1 MEAGKPAPNF
11 ALKDQDGTSHTL
23 SDYANKYLVIY
34 FYPKDNTPG
43 CTKESCT
50 FRDNIDEFTNA
61 NCAVLGV
68 SADSAASHEKFI
80 AKHNLNFPLLVD
92 EEKEMLQAYGAWG
105 EKNNYGK
112 KYMGIIR
119 STAIIGPDGTLLK
132 HWKTVRGAEDHP
144 LKVLEALKELQA
156 Q

>member
-1 MEAGKPAPNF
+1 METGSPAPSF
-11 ALKDQDGTSHTL
+11 SLQDQSGKTHSLT
-23 SDYANKYLVIY
+23 DYKGQYLVVY

-50 FRDNIDEFTNA
+50 FRDNLSEFSKL
-61 NCAVLGV
+61 NCAILGV

-80 AKHNLNFPLLVD
+80 AKYDLNFPLLVD
-92 EEKEMLQAYGAWG
+92 SEKEMLNAYGAWG

-119 STAIIGPDGTLLK
+119 STVIIDPDGNVAK

-144 LKVLEALKELQA
+144 IKVLEALKEIQG
-156 Q
+156 

>member
-1 MEAGKPAPNF
+1 MEEGKQAPNF
-11 ALKDQDGTSHTL
+11 SLLDQNGNSHSL
-23 SDYANKYLVIY
+23 ADYKGKYLVIY

-50 FRDNIDEFTNA
+50 FRDNLAEFTAA
-61 NCAVLGV
+61 NCAILGV

-92 EEKEMLQAYGAWG
+92 EEKEMLQAYNAWG

-119 STAIIGPDGTLLK
+119 STAIISPDGTLLK

-156 Q
+156 

>member
-1 MEAGKPAPNF
+1 MEIGSPAPNF
-11 ALKDQDGTSHTL
+11 NLQDQSGKTHTL
-23 SDYANKYLVIY
+23 ADYKGKYLVIY

-50 FRDNIDEFTNA
+50 FRDNISEFNEL
-61 NCAVLGV
+61 NCYVLGV

-80 AKHNLNFPLLVD
+80 AKYELNFPLLVD
-92 EEKEMLQAYGAWG
+92 TDKVMLNEYAAWG

-119 STAIIGPDGTLLK
+119 STALIDPDGNIAH

-144 LKVLEALKELQA
+144 LKVLETLKEIQG
-156 Q
+156 

>member
-1 MEAGKPAPNF
+1 MQEGSPAPNF
-11 ALKDQDGTSHTL
+11 SLSDQSGKQHQL
-23 SDYANKYLVIY
+23 SDYKGSYLVIY

-50 FRDNIDEFTNA
+50 FRDNLSEFETL
-61 NCAVLGV
+61 NCKVLGV

-80 AKHNLNFPLLVD
+80 AKHELNFPLLVD
-92 EEKEMLQAYGAWG
+92 DEKIMLNDYNAWG

-119 STAIIGPDGTLLK
+119 STVIINPEGDLVK
-132 HWKTVRGAEDHP
+132 HWKTVRGADTHP
-144 LKVLEALKELQA
+144 LKVLEALKEAQA
-156 Q
+156 

>member
-1 MEAGKPAPNF
+1 MELGKTAPNF
-11 ALKDQDGTSHTL
+11 SQQDQSGQTHTL
-23 SDYANKYLVIY
+23 SDYKGKYLVIY
-34 FYPKDNTPG
+34 FYPRDNTPG

-50 FRDNIDEFTNA
+50 FRDNINEFTDL
-61 NCAVLGV
+61 NCSILGV

-80 AKHNLNFPLLVD
+80 SKFSLNFPLLVD
-92 EEKEMLQAYGAWG
+92 EDKEMLEAYGAWG

-119 STAIIGPDGTLLK
+119 STVIIDPDGNVLK

-156 Q
+156 

>member
-1 MEAGKPAPNF
+1 MEQGSLAPSFSLLDQSGK
-11 ALKDQDGTSHTL
+11 THTL
-23 SDYANKYLVIY
+23 EDYKGQYLVIY

-43 CTKESCT
+43 CTKESCK
-50 FRDNIDEFTNA
+50 FRDNLNNFKDL
-61 NCAVLGV
+61 NCSILGV

-80 AKHNLNFPLLVD
+80 SKYDLNFPLLVD
-92 EEKEMLQAYGAWG
+92 SEKEMLDAYGAWG

-119 STAIIGPDGTLLK
+119 STVIIDPQGKIAK

-144 LKVLEALKELQA
+144 EKVLEALKEIQG
-156 Q
+156 